1 MEYDLQKSI
10 EILSRTPEVLDALL
24 NGLSNEWIHNNEGE
38 NTWSPFDVIG
48 HLIIGEKTDWIVRM
62 ELILSDNADK
72 TFKPFDRFAQFEYS
86 KGKNLRELLD
96 EFRSLRIANIETLRS
111 KNLTKADL
119 AKKGMYAALGEVT
132 LEQLLATWAVH
143 DLGHIAQITRVM
155 AKQYT
160 NETGPWRAYL
170 SVLDRK

>member
-10 EILSRTPEVLDALL
+10 EILSRTPQVLDILL
-24 NGLSNEWIHNNEGE
+24 NGLSNEWIYNNEGE

-72 TFKPFDRFAQFEYS
+72 TFTPFDRFAQFEYS
-86 KGKNLRELLD
+86 KGKTLRELLN

-119 AKKGMYAALGEVT
+119 AKKGMHAALGEVT

-170 SVLDRK
+170 PVLGRK